1 MIYSSRAGLMGIV
14 HSLLLKSLPLHYH
27 CFNQGSAF
35 DNTLL
40 WWTPLTFS
48 SARRNSPQEDIF
60 YDAEVAFHL
69 RRKEQSNRCIF
80 HVEVLTAL
88 RMPAA
93 NIFLRSNNLVMQPF
107 IEVVSRCSPGETVE
121 VCMKDGL
128 PENAM
133 LPEYGRSI
141 KAC

>member
-14 HSLLLKSLPLHYH
+14 HSLLLKSLPLLYH
-27 CFNQGSAF
+27 RFNQGSAF

-60 YDAEVAFHL
+60 YNAEVAFHL

-80 HVEVLTAL
+80 HVEVLTVL
-88 RMPAA
+88 RMP
-93 NIFLRSNNLVMQPF
+93 
-107 IEVVSRCSPGETVE
+107 
-121 VCMKDGL
+121 DGL

-133 LPEYGRSI
+133 LPEHGRSI
-141 KAC
+141 KAREKLVHFIFQGEEFRI